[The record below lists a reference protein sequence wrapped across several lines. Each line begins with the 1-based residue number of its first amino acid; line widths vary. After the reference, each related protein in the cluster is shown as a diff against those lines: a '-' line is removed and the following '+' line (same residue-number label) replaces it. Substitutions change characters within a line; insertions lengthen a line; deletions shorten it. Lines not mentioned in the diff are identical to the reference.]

1 MNNTIKRLDEEIVLM
16 EGRFKAAEEDKDYG
30 KMTGLNGVLAGLRL
44 ARRLVKFGVE
54 RGSKDVPFR
63 YHNDIRG
70 PGFRPFAE
78 NRFGRIRCPHYG
90 LRGHDCYFAGWST
103 ECGKTAC
110 LLARF
115 DEDSHE

>member
-54 RGSKDVPFR
+54 RGFGAEITPKEIVEN
-63 YHNDIRG
+63 HEKDIRG
-70 PGFRPFAE
+70 PGGRSFAE
-78 NRFGRIRCPHYG
+78 NCCGRIRCP
-90 LRGHDCYFAGWST
+90 W
-103 ECGKTAC
+103 
-110 LLARF
+110 
-115 DEDSHE
+115 DSRE